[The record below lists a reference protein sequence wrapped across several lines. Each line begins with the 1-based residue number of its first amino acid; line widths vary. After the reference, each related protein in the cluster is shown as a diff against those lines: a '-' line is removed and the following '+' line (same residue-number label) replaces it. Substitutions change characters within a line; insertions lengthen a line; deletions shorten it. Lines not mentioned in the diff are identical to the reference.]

1 MLPGV
6 DDALQSAPVAEVHG
20 PAGDALKPARI
31 ITHHRVTGGAA
42 RLLEV
47 VDHVHEGTP
56 MSEPPSRI
64 LWMDTTR
71 LLDFESHWPRHSGIK
86 EETIR
91 VELGIT
97 PARYYVLLNRA
108 IETREALE
116 THPMLVRRLLRLR
129 DRRARARRQR
139 IAG

>member
-1 MLPGV
+1 
-6 DDALQSAPVAEVHG
+6 
-20 PAGDALKPARI
+20 
-31 ITHHRVTGGAA
+31 
-42 RLLEV
+42 LLEV

-56 MSEPPSRI
+56 MSDPRTMI
-64 LWMDTTR
+64 LWMDITR
-71 LLDFESHWPRHSGIK
+71 LLDFESHWPRHTAVK

-97 PARYYVLLNRA
+97 PGRYYQLLNRT

-129 DRRARARRQR
+129 DKRARARSQR